1 MALDINTNISSLNAQ
16 RHLEE
21 SGDALTTSLERLSSG
36 VRINNAYDDAAG
48 LAIADKLN
56 RDARVAAQAIRNAN
70 DGISALS
77 IGEKALGNVSS
88 ILSRLSEL
96 ASQSASGSI
105 TDTQRSAIQNEFAAL
120 LSEIAR
126 ISTVTTFNGVQ
137 LLSAGTTVA
146 LQVGLDGTSNS
157 QINFTTVD
165 GSVSGILSVSQTS
178 IAASTAASAQSALGL
193 LTSAIANVAQTRGVL
208 GAAESRLLQAVAN
221 LRIAQENFQAAE
233 GRIRDTD
240 VAAETANLTRASVLR
255 QAGVAV
261 LAQANQQ
268 PSLALQL
275 LR

>member
-1 MALDINTNISSLNAQ
+1 MALDINTNIASINAQ
-16 RHLEE
+16 VHLAQ
-21 SGDALTTSLERLSSG
+21 SGDALNTALERLSSG

-56 RDARVAAQAIRNAN
+56 RDSQVAGQAIRNAN

-77 IGEKALGNVSS
+77 IGEKALGNVGD

-96 ASQSASGSI
+96 ASQSASGTL
-105 TDTQRSAIQNEFAAL
+105 TDTQRSAIQNEFGAL
-120 LSEIAR
+120 LSEVAR

-157 QINFTTVD
+157 QISFTTVD

-193 LTSAIANVAQTRGVL
+193 LTSAIANVANTRGVL
-208 GAAESRLLQAVAN
+208 GAAESRLLQAIAN
-221 LRIAQENFQAAE
+221 LQTAQENFDAAE

-240 VAAETANLTRASVLR
+240 VAAETANLTRASVLQ
-255 QAGVAV
+255 QAGDAF